1 MSRGSHFGSDISVI
15 RRQSSI
21 LIDME
26 VVSSPPTRH
35 ASPERSSAKEPMD
48 HPEETIKE
56 EGDLLARKAGMGNL
70 IKSAKQNV
78 QVAEFDMGAFGF

>member
-1 MSRGSHFGSDISVI
+1 
-15 RRQSSI
+15 
-21 LIDME
+21 
-26 VVSSPPTRH
+26 
-35 ASPERSSAKEPMD
+35 MD

-56 EGDLLARKAGMGNL
+56 EGDLFARKAGMGNL